1 MAAVKAAAIFFVGGF
16 VRKGATADFD
26 FNANCF
32 IVSSVTVETYAM
44 SQPETTEILLE
55 LPTDMVAAVDRIASI
70 LGGDRFFVLQQAV
83 GAYLDHQGADLL
95 DEAQG
100 LDELDRGES
109 VDLDDTLAKAR
120 AIVEAAESR
129 RGTRFG

>member
-1 MAAVKAAAIFFVGGF
+1 
-16 VRKGATADFD
+16 
-26 FNANCF
+26 
-32 IVSSVTVETYAM
+32 M

-95 DEAQG
+95 DDAQG